1 MYANTQ
7 DHMTPAPTDRYR
19 TSRRRGLSLLL
30 ATVAACS
37 DGVEIPETGTLPDGP
52 RPTPYALTTTKVRVN
67 GVSRLLVI
75 PAQFFDG
82 AAPPITSSNLRA
94 SLFGDGKGGGPI
106 AKTYTVA
113 SEGKFLLY
121 GDVAEWVK
129 TQISHT
135 NLGTPGTVASTGE
148 GDYVIQAIDLADPT
162 TDFTLYDSDGPD
174 GIANS
179 GDDDGL
185 VDGGIVVMHSD
196 ADLMCNGGTGLG
208 PHPHATN
215 AFGTGPSRAPYR
227 TKDVGRNGVSIGI
240 KAYTI
245 LSAVDCPN
253 TGGNKSVLAHELGH
267 TLFGLPDLYHIVETR
282 PPAELWMG
290 RRWVVGCWDLMSAG
304 SWGCG
309 AAEPPYFGTMSTIG
323 APGRVTIGW
332 TTPQEVPITTV
343 TTYTLTA
350 IGRGGGALKVP
361 IVPPGEYLLIEYRQ
375 SIDGDLR
382 IPGAGVLIYHVNQG
396 LPLVPAP
403 TAVRRYRFDLI
414 EADDDSSL
422 VRAHDEGG
430 NRGVASDAFG
440 PTVTSLTSTHSE
452 ARSTSGQPFPFVIDN
467 ISINQTSGTAQLRIS
482 PVTSAAVAA
491 NSLTRP

>member
-1 MYANTQ
+1 MWI
-7 DHMTPAPTDRYR
+7 DRSLR
-19 TSRRRGLSLLL
+19 SRRRGLSLFL
-30 ATVAACS
+30 ASVAACS
-37 DGVEIPETGTLPDGP
+37 DGVEPETGTLPDGP
-52 RPTPYALTTTKVRVN
+52 PPTPYAVTTNGVRVN

-75 PAQFFDG
+75 PAQFSDG
-82 AAPPITSSNLRA
+82 AAPPITSNNLRV

-121 GDVAEWVK
+121 GDVAAWVQ
-129 TQISHT
+129 TTISHA
-135 NLGTPGTVASTGE
+135 NLGAAGTSGITRE
-148 GDYVIQAIDLADPT
+148 FDHVIQAIDLADPT

-208 PHPHATN
+208 PHPHATS
-215 AFGTGPSRAPYR
+215 AFGTGPSRTPYR
-227 TKDVGRNGVSIGI
+227 TKDVGRNGVNIGI

-253 TGGNKSVLAHELGH
+253 TGGNKAVLTHELGH
-267 TLFGLPDLYHIVETR
+267 TLLGLPDLYHIVESR
-282 PPAELWMG
+282 PPAELWKG
-290 RRWVVGCWDLMSAG
+290 RRWVVGCWDLMAAG

-309 AAEPPYFGTMSTIG
+309 SEEPPYFGMMSTIG

-332 TTPQEVPITTV
+332 TSPQEVSV
-343 TTYTLTA
+343 NSVGTYTLTA
-350 IGRGGGALKVP
+350 VGRGGGVLKVP
-361 IVPPGEYLLIEYRQ
+361 IAAPSEYLLIEYRQ

-403 TAVRRYRFDLI
+403 GAVRRYRIDLI

-422 VRAHDEGG
+422 VRVHDEGG

-440 PTVTSLTSTHSE
+440 PSVTSLTSAHSE
-452 ARSTSGQPFPFVIDN
+452 ARSTSGQPFPFLIDN
-467 ISINQTSGTAQLRIS
+467 ISINQSSGTAQLRIS
-482 PVTSAAVAA
+482 PVTSAAVVM
-491 NSLTRP
+491 NRMTRP